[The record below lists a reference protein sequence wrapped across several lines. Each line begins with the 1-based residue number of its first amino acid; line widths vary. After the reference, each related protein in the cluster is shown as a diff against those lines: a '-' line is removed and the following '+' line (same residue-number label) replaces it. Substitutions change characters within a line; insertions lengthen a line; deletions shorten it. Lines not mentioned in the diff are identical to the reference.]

1 MYKRQDLIINA
12 SNAGM
17 SHNNEINRNILR
29 LVKKTKG
36 VIDIVYNPL
45 ETDLLKEAEKHNI
58 KSIGGLI
65 MLVEQ
70 AKPSFEI
77 WSKKGIEID
86 DKIYRSLI
94 SKI

>member
-1 MYKRQDLIINA
+1 M
-12 SNAGM
+12 
-17 SHNNEINRNILR
+17 
-29 LVKKTKG
+29 
-36 VIDIVYNPL
+36 
-45 ETDLLKEAEKHNI
+45 
-58 KSIGGLI
+58 GGLI

-77 WSKKGIEID
+77 WSKKDIEID